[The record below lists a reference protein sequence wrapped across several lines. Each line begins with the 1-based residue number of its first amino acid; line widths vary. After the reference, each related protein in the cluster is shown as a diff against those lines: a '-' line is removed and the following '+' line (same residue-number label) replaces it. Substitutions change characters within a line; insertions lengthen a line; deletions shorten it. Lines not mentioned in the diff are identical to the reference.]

1 MDVDPPPPAIPGLGA
16 LHPRHLKR
24 EHSENAEYGEPKR
37 RFFGEGA
44 YGDIVYLVAERFTNL
59 MLTCMDTRP
68 ASWGYEFAGRD
79 RYGNSTSSMWLG
91 LTAKLVEA
99 DVYGPA
105 YGAAAPRE
113 RRFRVGFRIWDAF
126 GPVPIWEELGRRQP
140 PLPLEVYVPCG
151 RNKNQTALMQ
161 TLIAVLDPWLSF
173 VHDVYGLT
181 ALPRNTDIGDGK

>member
-1 MDVDPPPPAIPGLGA
+1 MDVEPPPAIPGLGA
-16 LHPRHLKR
+16 LHPRNLKR
-24 EHSENAEYGEPKR
+24 EHSYNAEYGEPKR
-37 RFFGEGA
+37 RFFGEAA

-79 RYGNSTSSMWLG
+79 RYGNPTSSMWLG

-105 YGAAAPRE
+105 YAAAAPRE

-126 GPVPIWEELGRRQP
+126 GPVPIWEELSRRTP

-151 RNKNQTALMQ
+151 LTRDALMQ
-161 TLIAVLDPWLSF
+161 ALIAVLDPWLSF
-173 VHDVYGLT
+173 VHDKYGLT